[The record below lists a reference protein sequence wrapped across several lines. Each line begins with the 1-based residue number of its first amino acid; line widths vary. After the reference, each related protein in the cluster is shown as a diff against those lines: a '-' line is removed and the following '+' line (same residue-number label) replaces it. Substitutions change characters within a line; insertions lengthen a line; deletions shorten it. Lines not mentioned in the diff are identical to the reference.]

1 MWDWDCAVRQGY
13 LRRPCSVQLWGGND
27 GGFWGVC
34 LLSTH
39 LDAALPVAGVGQGR
53 DPTSGHINTYHSV
66 YVRMGVNDTHEEQ
79 KIVLL
84 WFSVASPYATPLGN
98 IIR

>member
-13 LRRPCSVQLWGGND
+13 LRMPCSVQLWGGND
-27 GGFWGVC
+27 GGFLGVC

-53 DPTSGHINTYHSV
+53 DPTSVGIS
-66 YVRMGVNDTHEEQ
+66 
-79 KIVLL
+79 
-84 WFSVASPYATPLGN
+84 TPTIQCMCGWG
-98 IIR
+98 